1 MLLGLKWYWWLI
13 LTVIFILSLPLK
25 VIFVKWW
32 SRHRSDKERQQKDK
46 WGKDH
51 DRRERLALFLQKGP

>member
-1 MLLGLKWYWWLI
+1 MLLGLKWYWWLM

-32 SRHRSDKERQQKDK
+32 SRHRSDKERHG
-46 WGKDH
+46 GKDH
-51 DRRERLALFLQKGP
+51 DRRERLALFL

>member
-13 LTVIFILSLPLK
+13 LTMIFILSLPLK

-46 WGKDH
+46 WG
-51 DRRERLALFLQKGP
+51 EGS

>member
-1 MLLGLKWYWWLI
+1 M
-13 LTVIFILSLPLK
+13 LTVIFILFVDFK

-46 WGKDH
+46 WG
-51 DRRERLALFLQKGP
+51 EGS